1 VILLGHDVP
10 DRHLAELTSDG
21 ISYIVADGPEIDL
34 PAMLDVLGGDL
45 GIRCLLLEGG
55 GGVNGSLL
63 AAGLV
68 DEVVNAT
75 VGLSSRGSCRR
86 AHCSAIALK
95 ARHLYPQ
102 GIEVP
107 FSAIALG

>member
-1 VILLGHDVP
+1 MGFHHFGALHRRYP
-10 DRHLAELTSDG
+10 
-21 ISYIVADGPEIDL
+21 L
-34 PAMLDVLGGDL
+34 PAAGGRRWL
-45 GIRCLLLEGG
+45 
-55 GGVNGSLL
+55 NGSLL

-107 FSAIALG
+107 F